1 MMNIIVN
8 EDKITF
14 KDLEQKIFKKR
25 KKDNTKEPTI
35 NKEKLMR

>member
-14 KDLEQKIFKKR
+14 KDLEQKIFKKEKR
-25 KKDNTKEPTI
+25 QYKGI
-35 NKEKLMR
+35 NHK

>member
-8 EDKITF
+8 EDMITF

-25 KKDNTKEPTI
+25 KMTI
-35 NKEKLMR
+35 QRNQP